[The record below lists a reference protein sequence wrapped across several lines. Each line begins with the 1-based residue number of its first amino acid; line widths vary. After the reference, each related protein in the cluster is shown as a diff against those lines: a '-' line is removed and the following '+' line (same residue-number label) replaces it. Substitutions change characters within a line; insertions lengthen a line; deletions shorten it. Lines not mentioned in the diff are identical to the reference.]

1 MTQSELKDFQA
12 KLRWLPAEHAAQ
24 WTEEVREAWLAMRK
38 AYKDWMDSGTLPDF
52 TSGSIKA
59 DGDLTPLF
67 IVNDSY
73 IKYHQLKSNW
83 NLVHEPHYINGR
95 RARLS
100 AGDFEED
107 KDDK

>member
-1 MTQSELKDFQA
+1 MTQSELKNFER

-24 WTEEVREAWLAMRK
+24 WTPEVREAWLSMRK

-67 IVNDSY
+67 IVNDTY
-73 IKYHQLKSNW
+73 IKYHQLKTNW
-83 NLVHEPHYINGR
+83 NLIYEPAYINGR

-100 AGDFEED
+100 AGDFLED